1 MLSWWKTHH
10 FTLLNSLRYCKLVSK
25 KTCANQLLPRNFG
38 CFFRDRRCVLP
49 GVALVRVEL
58 LLNSRLPELTRVCR
72 ELRIA
77 RFTNSP
83 RRDVADSFQYP
94 KTALCH
100 DSSLPHPHKLRHY
113 HNPRGDGRPRL
124 SSFVGKPN
132 IFPVQTSLRRFPPLC
147 QSSIIM
153 LRKFLLMFVM
163 LCLSW
168 RECAAAP
175 KPHVIGFGKWIFA
188 KWPNATGQKLL
199 DLKVRPLF
207 VDTRLKEYT
216 TGTPH
221 ELTDRLFVVRRAF
234 RVNDALPTEN
244 ANAMRW
250 QWQRGGWL
258 LVDRLTGH
266 VSQLNLPEF
275 DPFYSTA
282 SWYRDYIAYC
292 GVSEDGK
299 KLYAIVAQVGRRKP
313 ILKKDAGVPAGA
325 DDPDSECPPPVWE
338 RTPMRV
344 TFQPDDDQK
353 LVFSIR
359 GRVVDVVN
367 DTEETE
373 E

>member
-1 MLSWWKTHH
+1 MTP
-10 FTLLNSLRYCKLVSK
+10 VSH
-25 KTCANQLLPRNFG
+25 TEGNRATRPPSRETG
-38 CFFRDRRCVLP
+38 VLARP
-49 GVALVRVEL
+49 
-58 LLNSRLPELTRVCR
+58 SR
-72 ELRIA
+72 A
-77 RFTNSP
+77 RGETGILARP
-83 RRDVADSFQYP
+83 AP
-94 KTALCH
+94 KTEHFPCSYVIA
-100 DSSLPHPHKLRHY
+100 PI
-113 HNPRGDGRPRL
+113 PRP
-124 SSFVGKPN
+124 
-132 IFPVQTSLRRFPPLC
+132 C
-147 QSSIIM
+147 QSSLM
-153 LRKFLLMFVM
+153 LRKFLLMLVM
-163 LCLSW
+163 LCSAW
-168 RECAAAP
+168 SECAAVP
-175 KPHVIGFGKWIFA
+175 KPHVITFGKWISA
-188 KWPNATGQKLL
+188 KWPNATGQRLL

-244 ANAMRW
+244 SNVNANATRW

-258 LVDRLTGH
+258 LVDRVTGR

-299 KLYAIVAQVGRRKP
+299 KLYAVVAQVGRRKP
-313 ILKKDAGVPAGA
+313 ILKKDAGEPAGT

-353 LVFSIR
+353 LVFNIR
-359 GRVVDVVN
+359 SRVVDVVN
-367 DTEETE
+367 DTEEAE

>member
-1 MLSWWKTHH
+1 
-10 FTLLNSLRYCKLVSK
+10 
-25 KTCANQLLPRNFG
+25 
-38 CFFRDRRCVLP
+38 
-49 GVALVRVEL
+49 
-58 LLNSRLPELTRVCR
+58 
-72 ELRIA
+72 
-77 RFTNSP
+77 
-83 RRDVADSFQYP
+83 
-94 KTALCH
+94 
-100 DSSLPHPHKLRHY
+100 
-113 HNPRGDGRPRL
+113 
-124 SSFVGKPN
+124 
-132 IFPVQTSLRRFPPLC
+132 
-147 QSSIIM
+147 M
-153 LRKFLLMFVM
+153 LRKSLLKFVLLSVG
-163 LCLSW
+163 LCLLSIT
-168 RECAAAP
+168 CVAVP
-175 KPHVIGFGKWIFA
+175 KPHVIAFGKWISA

-234 RVNDALPTEN
+234 RVNDILPTEK
-244 ANAMRW
+244 ADSPRW

-258 LVDRLTGH
+258 LVDRVTGH
-266 VSQLNLPEF
+266 VSQLTLPEF

-299 KLYAIVAQVGRRKP
+299 KLYAMVAQVGRRKA
-313 ILKKDAGVPAGA
+313 ILKKDAGEPAGD

-344 TFQPDDDQK
+344 TFLPDDNQK

-359 GRVVDVVN
+359 SRVIDVVN
-367 DTEETE
+367 DAEEPE